1 MREET
6 EELYWYWI
14 HNIEGIGYKT
24 IQALLSDGKTAK
36 QVYEEDA
43 RYWNTILTDRQKNA
57 FNMSKHLEQITRN
70 YEKLQEK
77 GIRFVSIANEAYPSR
92 LRNIDSPPFG
102 LYIRGKLPQEN
113 RPTIA
118 IIGTRN
124 SSAYGEEMAR
134 YFARELSKCGITIM
148 SGMARGIDAI
158 AQKSALQGQGGAC
171 AVLGCGVDICYP
183 RENFSLYQTLIQK
196 GGILSEYPPGTPPKA
211 GLFPIR
217 NRIISGLA
225 DGILVIEAKE
235 KSGTQIT
242 VDWALDQGKEIYA
255 LPGRASDPLSEGC
268 NRLIQMGAKLVTKV
282 EDLREDFPSIPRD
295 LSKNY
300 ENNQKT
306 LDKKQRVV
314 YSCLSLEPK
323 YIDSIIKET
332 KLSVQEALSALFELE
347 VAGLIRQVIS
357 NYYIISK

>member
-1 MREET
+1 MRVMV

-24 IQALLSDGKTAK
+24 IQALLSGGKTAR
-36 QVYEEDA
+36 QVYEENNA
-43 RYWNTILTDRQKNA
+43 TWNTILTQKQKQA
-57 FNMSKHLEQITRN
+57 LEMSKDLERITKQYN
-70 YEKLQEK
+70 KLQEQ
-77 GIRFVSIANEAYPSR
+77 GIRFLSIANEAYPSR
-92 LRNIDSPPFG
+92 LRKIDSPPFG
-102 LYIRGKLPQEN
+102 LYIRGNLPQEN

-134 YFARELSKCGITIM
+134 YFARELAKFGITII

-158 AQKSALQGQGGAC
+158 AQCSAVKERGSSC

-183 RENFSLYQTLIQK
+183 KENFSLYQTLIQK
-196 GGILSEYPPGTPPKA
+196 GGILSEYAPGTPPRA

-242 VDWALDQGKEIYA
+242 VDWALEQGKEIYA
-255 LPGRASDPLSEGC
+255 LPGRAGDPLSEGC
-268 NRLIQMGAKLVTKV
+268 NRLIQMGAKLVTTV
-282 EDLREDFPSIPRD
+282 EDLREDFPSIPID